1 MVKPTDR
8 YKPFAIYLSSIKSP
22 TKPALTI
29 ASPVSSLKPLWRS
42 VTSVL
47 KKVFEKNITINVSF
61 FRN

>member
-8 YKPFAIYLSSIKSP
+8 YKPFAIYLSSIKSL

-47 KKVFEKNITINVSF
+47 KKVFEKNIT
-61 FRN
+61 